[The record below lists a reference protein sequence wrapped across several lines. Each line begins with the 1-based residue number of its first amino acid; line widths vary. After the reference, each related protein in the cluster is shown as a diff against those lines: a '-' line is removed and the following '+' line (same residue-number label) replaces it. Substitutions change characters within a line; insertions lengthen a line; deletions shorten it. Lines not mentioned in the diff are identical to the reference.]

1 MTGKFKTHLLA
12 GSAALLMGLANG
24 PAYAQTSE
32 NADGAEDATAR
43 LDVVVVT
50 STKRDVSLQDVPQ
63 SITAVSGEALKEQ
76 GIENYEDL
84 TRTIPG
90 VLSTG
95 GSNFNK
101 FVVRGIQTSNGTSS
115 SGEQKLVAIY
125 LDDLPLTS
133 FSVLT
138 PDVRPYDIER
148 IEVLRGPQ
156 GTLYG
161 SGSLA
166 GAIRYITKKAD
177 PSGYHASIDADVGSS
192 KGGAERKRLSGMMNL
207 PIVEDKLAARIVG
220 YVRQEDG
227 WVNSVSGAENINTAD
242 DWGVRGSLRW
252 TPNDRFSATLMTTS
266 DHNEVG
272 DSSLYDPAIGKNI
285 SNRDFPFKVDV
296 DVDSYN
302 ATLEYDLGW
311 ALLTSS
317 TVYATS
323 DTGWNLDLDGVL
335 TDVLPFYFQETI
347 ETDSFVEEARLVST
361 PGGRF
366 DWVAGV
372 YYLDQ
377 KSDYLDAFNFPEAF
391 LGGLGITGLAPIVTP
406 NADSTNDIRGK
417 TNFEAAVF
425 GEVNFHATDTLT
437 ITGGLRAS
445 QYEFVDEDTGLGF
458 STPDLIP
465 AIFTALFGFGGA
477 DIAKVPSVASK
488 NSTGKQNK
496 VIGKIGID
504 WQPTDDQTYY
514 ALAAQGF
521 RRSHPNG
528 PSAGNGGVSAID
540 PTDPTIIPSLAEAD
554 SLWNYEV
561 GAKTV
566 WLDGRLRANVAA
578 YYIDW
583 GPMQVPLVRSSD
595 ATPYVGTVGKARSY
609 GLETELE
616 ALFTE
621 NMVGGFNLTLQ
632 SAEVTDVTPE
642 EALISGAVV
651 GAKLSSPEVK
661 AGGYIKHDWQLASG
675 AELYARLDAQYVGSY
690 ANAFPNTAGVP
701 IPNAAFAKVPAY
713 ENFNASLGWSKDNIS
728 AVLYVENLTNNQDVI
743 FIDAANYSLNR
754 YSTLRPRTVGLRLGW
769 NY

>member
-1 MTGKFKTHLLA
+1 MTGKFKMHLLA
-12 GSAALLMGLANG
+12 GSAALFMGLANG
-24 PAYAQTSE
+24 TSYAQTVDNS
-32 NADGAEDATAR
+32 DGAEDAIAR
-43 LDVVVVT
+43 LDTVVVT

-63 SITAVSGEALKEQ
+63 SITAVSGEALQEQ

-177 PSGYHASIDADVGSS
+177 PSGYHASLDADVGSS
-192 KGGAERKRLSGMMNL
+192 KGGAERKRLSGMVNL
-207 PIVEDKLAARIVG
+207 PLIEDKLAARIVG

-227 WVNSVSGAENINTAD
+227 WVNSLSGAENTNTAD

-252 TPNDRFSATLMTTS
+252 TPNDRFAATLMTTS

-272 DSSLYDPAIGKNI
+272 DSSLYDPALGTNV

-311 ALLTSS
+311 AQLTSS

-323 DTGWNLDLDGVL
+323 DTGWNLDLDAVL

-347 ETDSFVEEARLVST
+347 ATDSFVEEARLVSN

-366 DWVAGV
+366 DWVAGA

-377 KSDYLDAFNFPEAF
+377 KSDYLDAFNIPEAF
-391 LGGLGITGLAPIVTP
+391 LSGLGITGLAPIVTP
-406 NADSTNDIRGK
+406 NADTTNDIRLK
-417 TNFEAAVF
+417 KNFEAALF
-425 GEVNFHATDTLT
+425 GEINFHATDTLT
-437 ITGGLRAS
+437 VTGGLRAS

-458 STPDLIP
+458 ATPDLIP
-465 AIFTALFGFGGA
+465 AVFTALFGFGGA

-595 ATPYVGTVGKARSY
+595 AVPYVGTVGKARSY

-621 NMVGGFNLTLQ
+621 NVVGGFNLTLQ

-651 GAKLSSPEVK
+651 GAKLSSPDVK
-661 AGGYIKHDWQLASG
+661 AGGYIKHDWRLASG

-701 IPNAAFAKVPAY
+701 TPNAAYAKVPAY
-713 ENFNASLGWSKDNIS
+713 ANFNASLGWSKDHIS
-728 AVLYVENLTNNQDVI
+728 AVLYVENLTNNQDAI

-754 YSTLRPRTVGLRLGW
+754 YGTLRPRTIGLRLGW
-769 NY
+769 SY

>member
-1 MTGKFKTHLLA
+1 MSRNFKIHLLA
-12 GSAALLMGLANG
+12 GSAALFMSLAG
-24 PAYAQTSE
+24 GASYAQTAE
-32 NADGAEDATAR
+32 NPEGAEDATAR
-43 LDVVVVT
+43 LGVVVVT

-63 SITAVSGEALKEQ
+63 SITALSGEALQEQ

-177 PSGYHASIDADVGSS
+177 ASGFDASLDADIGFS
-192 KGGAERKRLSGMMNL
+192 KGGAERKRLSGMVNL
-207 PIVEDKLAARIVG
+207 PIVEDKLAARLVG
-220 YVRQEDG
+220 YTRNEDG
-227 WVNSVSGAENINTAD
+227 WVNSISGAENINTAE

-252 TPNDRFSATLMTTS
+252 TPTDTLAATLMVTS
-266 DHNEVG
+266 DHNIVG
-272 DSSLYDPAIGKNI
+272 DSSLYDPTLGKNV
-285 SNRDFPFKVDV
+285 SNRDFPFRVDV
-296 DVDSYN
+296 DVESYN
-302 ATLEYDLGW
+302 ATVEYDLGW
-311 ALLTSS
+311 AQLTSS
-317 TVYATS
+317 TVYATA

-335 TDVLPFYFQETI
+335 TAVMPFYFQETI
-347 ETDSFVEEARLVST
+347 ATDSIVEEARLVSA

-366 DWVAGV
+366 DWVAGA

-377 KSDYLDAFNFPEAF
+377 ESDYLDAFNVPEAF
-391 LGGLGITGLAPIVTP
+391 LGALGITGLSPIVTP
-406 NADSTNDIRGK
+406 NADTTNDIRIK
-417 TNFEAAVF
+417 ENFEAALF
-425 GEVNFHATDTLT
+425 GEVNYHVTDKLT

-445 QYEFVDEDTGLGF
+445 QYEFVDKDTGLGF
-458 STPDLIP
+458 STPTLIP
-465 AIFTALFGFGGA
+465 AIFTSLFGFGGA
-477 DIAKVPSVASK
+477 NITKVPSVASE
-488 NSTGKQNK
+488 NSTGKKSK
-496 VIGKIGID
+496 VIGKIGAD

-514 ALAAQGF
+514 VLAAQGF
-521 RRSHPNG
+521 RRGHPNG

-595 ATPYVGTVGKARSY
+595 AVPYVGTVGKARSY
-609 GLETELE
+609 GLETEIE
-616 ALFTE
+616 ALIGE
-621 NMVGGFNLTLQ
+621 NTSGGFNLTLQ
-632 SAEVTDVTPE
+632 SAEVTDLTPE

-661 AGGYIKHDWQLASG
+661 AGGYLKHDWRLADG
-675 AELYARLDAQYVGSY
+675 ASLYARLDAQYVGSY
-690 ANAFPNTAGVP
+690 ANTFPNTAGIP

-728 AVLYVENLTNNQDVI
+728 AVVYVENLTNNQDII

-754 YSTLRPRTVGLRLGW
+754 YSTLRPRTAGVRLGW
-769 NY
+769 QY